1 MEGEMI
7 IAVGIDMVEIA
18 RVERLLASKGD
29 HALRKLFTDA
39 ERAYAASRPRPA
51 LHLAARVAAKEAAYK
66 ALRGTV
72 AARAIGWRELEVMLA
87 DDGSPSLL
95 LHGGAARRAI
105 ELGATR
111 LHLSLTHTT
120 SSAAA
125 VAILEGRGGSPE
137 TENFAAAGVR
147 K

>member
-1 MEGEMI
+1 MI

-39 ERAYAASRPRPA
+39 ERAYAASRLRPA

-72 AARAIGWRELEVMLA
+72 AARAIGWRELEVTLA

-111 LHLSLTHTT
+111 LHLSLTHSA

-125 VAILEGRGGSPE
+125 VAILEGPGRSPE
-137 TENFAAAGVR
+137 SENFTAAGA
-147 K
+147 

>member
-1 MEGEMI
+1 MI

-29 HALRKLFTDA
+29 RALRKLFTDA
-39 ERAYAASRPRPA
+39 ERAYALSKPRPA
-51 LHLAARVAAKEAAYK
+51 LHFAARVAAKEATYK
-66 ALRGTV
+66 ALRGTHQ
-72 AARAIGWRELEVMLA
+72 ARAIGWRELEVTLEW
-87 DDGSPSLL
+87 DGAPTLL

-105 ELGATR
+105 ELGVTR
-111 LHLSLTHTT
+111 VHLSLTHTA

-125 VAILEGRGGSPE
+125 VAVLEGPGKPPDI
-137 TENFAAAGVR
+137 ENYSSSGAR

>member
-1 MEGEMI
+1 MI

-18 RVERLLASKGD
+18 RVERLIASKGD

-51 LHLAARVAAKEAAYK
+51 LHLAARVAAKEATYK

-72 AARAIGWRELEVMLA
+72 EARAIGWREMEVVLA
-87 DDGSPSLL
+87 DDGSPSIL
-95 LHGGAARRAI
+95 LHEGAAKRAR

-111 LHLSLTHTT
+111 LHLSLTHTA

-125 VAILEGRGGSPE
+125 VAILEGVDRSPE
-137 TENFAAAGVR
+137 SGNFPSAGAR

>member
-1 MEGEMI
+1 MI

-39 ERAYAASRPRPA
+39 ERTYAQSKPRPA
-51 LHLAARVAAKEAAYK
+51 LHFAARVAAKEATYK
-66 ALRGTV
+66 ALRGTHQ
-72 AARAIGWRELEVMLA
+72 ARAIGWRELEVTLEW
-87 DDGSPSLL
+87 DGAPTLL
-95 LHGGAARRAI
+95 LHGGAERRAV
-105 ELGATR
+105 ELGVTR
-111 LHLSLTHTT
+111 VHLSLTHTA

-125 VAILEGRGGSPE
+125 VAVLEGPGTPPE
-137 TENFAAAGVR
+137 TENYSSSGAQ

>member
-1 MEGEMI
+1 VI

-39 ERAYAASRPRPA
+39 ERVYAEGKPRPA
-51 LHLAARVAAKEAAYK
+51 LHFAARVAAKEATYK
-66 ALRGTV
+66 ALRGTHQ
-72 AARAIGWRELEVMLA
+72 ARAIGWRELEVTLEW
-87 DDGSPSLL
+87 DGAPTLL
-95 LHGGAARRAI
+95 LHGGAARRAL
-105 ELGATR
+105 ELGVTR
-111 LHLSLTHTT
+111 VHLSLTHTA

-125 VAILEGRGGSPE
+125 VAVLEGPGEAPAA
-137 TENFAAAGVR
+137 ENFTSSGAR